1 MPKGDILSLCLVL
14 VTLEGYHRKLQTIGS
29 ESLPCRSW
37 TSELIS
43 WSLRLLILEVRI
55 TAKFSQEAMGVRMQA
70 RPLWEGQLSLTFWA
84 EPAER

>member
-1 MPKGDILSLCLVL
+1 M
-14 VTLEGYHRKLQTIGS
+14 
-29 ESLPCRSW
+29 
-37 TSELIS
+37 
-43 WSLRLLILEVRI
+43 LILEVRI